1 MEVFKLLEYADH
13 EQVAFCVAPA
23 VGLRAIVVIHDT
35 TLGPAL
41 AGIQALDSES
51 EDTALSLALR
61 LSETL
66 TLKAALAGANYGG
79 GEIVLCGQ
87 PAPEHREA
95 AFRALG
101 RFIQGLGGRIIG
113 APDVG
118 TSALDLSYVARET
131 DFVAGVNLFEGK
143 YDPSYVAAEGVFN
156 SLKVSLE
163 EAGHSA
169 GFEGL
174 SATVQGV
181 GAVGSILAPM
191 LAEAGV
197 EVYINDRNKEAQA
210 RLSSKYPSLKP
221 LSDDDIFTQPTDIFC
236 PCGQSGV
243 IRNDTLS
250 HLAGRIICGG
260 TNLQLDSSFHDYGQ
274 LTARGIT
281 YAPDFAISGG
291 AMISVIAEMEE
302 HQTNWIRTKMIKIP
316 EQLRAIYSEA
326 RERETSTVEVA
337 KDMALRRIGSI
348 ASLAHSYIPPRG

>member
-41 AGIQALDSES
+41 AGIQVLDDASE
-51 EDTALSLALR
+51 ETALSLALR

-66 TLKAALAGANYGG
+66 TLKAALSGVNYGG
-79 GEIVLCGQ
+79 GEIILCGQ

-118 TSALDLSYVARET
+118 TSTLDLSYVARET
-131 DFVAGVNLFEGK
+131 DYVAGVNLFEGN
-143 YDPSYVAAEGVFN
+143 YDPSYVAAEGIFN
-156 SLKVSLE
+156 SLKVSLKE
-163 EAGHSA
+163 TGHSA
-169 GFEGL
+169 DFKNL

-181 GAVGSILAPM
+181 GAVGSLLAPM
-191 LAEAGV
+191 LAEAGAT
-197 EVYINDRNKEAQA
+197 VYINDLDRKKQA
-210 RLSSKYPSLKP
+210 RLIARYPSLKP
-221 LSDDDIFTQPTDIFC
+221 LTDGEIFTQPVDIFC
-236 PCGQSGV
+236 PCGQNG
-243 IRNDTLS
+243 IIQNNTLS
-250 HLAGRIICGG
+250 HLAGRIVCGG
-260 TNLQLDSSFHDYGQ
+260 TNLQLASSFHDYGQ

-291 AMISVIAEMEE
+291 AMVSVVAEREG
-302 HQTNWIRTKMIKIP
+302 HPTSWIRTKMAQIP
-316 EQLRAIYSEA
+316 QQLRAIYSEA

-337 KDMALRRIGSI
+337 KDLALRRIGSI
-348 ASLAHSYIPPRG
+348 ASLAHSYTPPRG